1 MKLETVL
8 AVGFGGFIGAN
19 LRLYLNGLV
28 NNSITFL
35 TIPLGTLTVN
45 LLGSFLIG
53 FLFSYIQNYPFPIYL
68 KTLLITG
75 FLGALTTFSTFAY
88 ESLVLLEN
96 GKFGSAFINIGFNL
110 FGTIF
115 MAYLGT
121 LISAYY
127 FGTD

>member
-1 MKLETVL
+1 VKLETVL